1 VRIGI
6 VGGGLQGLE
15 AAYLAGK
22 AGWQVRLLDRRPEA
36 PARGLAGSFA
46 QGDAA
51 DPAVLD
57 RELRGVD
64 LVLPA
69 LEDAPALEALALWA
83 GQRALPLAFDLSAY
97 SVTSSKRASN
107 RLFHRLGLAQPRP
120 WPECG
125 LPVLVK
131 PDGSSGSRGVQV
143 FREPRAWQGW
153 LAAHPEAAR
162 EEGPWV
168 LQEYLEGPSYS
179 IEVLGSP
186 GAYRSGQVTGLDMD
200 AGYDCKRVRA
210 PAMVHAECMREME
223 RTAVDLAEALKLRG
237 LMDLEAIQHGG
248 RLKLLEIDARLPS
261 QTPIAVFWSTG
272 YNMVEALA
280 GVFLEPAGDAPPPLP
295 PAAGWRATVLE
306 HLRAAGGRLEVTG
319 EHVLARRGGLR
330 LERDFYGAEEA
341 ITDYA
346 PGREEWV
353 ATLIVTGANAREAWS
368 RRQAA
373 VEAICRAHGFEAC
386 LDPEPPR

>member
-1 VRIGI
+1 MRLGI

-22 AGWQVRLLDRRPEA
+22 AGWQVRLLDRRPQV
-36 PARGLAGSFA
+36 PARGLADSYA
-46 QGDAA
+46 QGDAC

-57 RELRGVD
+57 RELGGVD

-69 LEDAPALEALALWA
+69 LEDAPALQTLTRWA
-83 GQRALPLAFDLSAY
+83 GSNGVPLAFDLPAY
-97 SVTSSKRASN
+97 AVCSSKLASN
-107 RLFHRLGLAQPRP
+107 RLFRKLGLAMPRA

-143 FREPRAWQGW
+143 FREPEAWQAW
-153 LAAHPEAAR
+153 LAAPREAEA
-162 EEGPWV
+162 WV
-168 LQEYLEGPSYS
+168 LQEYLQGPSYS
-179 IEVLGSP
+179 IEVLGFP
-186 GAYRSGQVTGLDMD
+186 GAYRSLQVTDLDMD

-210 PAMVHAECMREME
+210 PSALGAEGEGELRRM
-223 RTAVDLAEALKLRG
+223 AVELAEALKLRG
-237 LMDLEAIQHGG
+237 LMDLEVILHGG

-280 GVFLEPAGDAPPPLP
+280 AMFLDPAGDGPPPLP
-295 PAAGWRATVLE
+295 PAAGWRAVVLE
-306 HLRAAGGRLEVTG
+306 HLRAGGRGLEVSG
-319 EHVLARRGGLR
+319 EHMLARRSGLR
-330 LERDFYGAEEA
+330 LEPDFFGAEEA

-346 PGREEWV
+346 PDRDEWV
-353 ATLIVTGANAREAWS
+353 ATLIVTGANAQEAW
-368 RRQAA
+368 RRRDAA
-373 VEAICRAHGFEAC
+373 VQAICFARGLEAC
-386 LDPEPPR
+386 RDPEPPR